1 MGGRPSELWPG
12 LSWGRRLVWTQFA
25 VLVTMSVTLVL
36 TALEM
41 GPPLFKK
48 HMAEAGHTQPMV
60 CWTMPSVP
68 SMTPVRPPWDW
79 DLPPR

>member
-36 TALEM
+36 TAVAVWLAVQK
-41 GPPLFKK
+41 PF
-48 HMAEAGHTQPMV
+48 
-60 CWTMPSVP
+60 
-68 SMTPVRPPWDW
+68 
-79 DLPPR
+79 